1 MTTTPKYVMRDSG
14 HEWLGEIP
22 AHWLSIPFR
31 HVFRE
36 SSEVNGLKPVGEM
49 LSISGYRG
57 VEFKEYSSDTMKRD
71 DDQLETYRVVRVG
84 RLAVNT
90 MWLNYAGLGVSKVE
104 GHMSP
109 AYRSYDFKLDVNRDY
124 IHHLLRSQPYVQ
136 GYTARLQGVRPNSL
150 QMSRESLMT
159 MPVLIPPRAD
169 QEAIVEFLDRELAQI
184 DALLSV
190 QLRLKDLIEERLESR
205 ILKTVCGNTVETS
218 NWLGALPIGWGKV
231 PLREVATIQAGG
243 TPTSDNETYWLDGDD
258 AAGIPWLNI
267 GDFDTN
273 ADITSTKQRVTSLG
287 AASKNLPVGPPG
299 TIVFA
304 MYASVGSVSRIGM
317 RASWSQA
324 ILGIQTKK
332 NYSDRY
338 LYWVLRAFKNQLP
351 FYFRS
356 NTQNNINASQVRS
369 FMLPYPPLDEQ
380 LSIAM
385 RLDQKS
391 KEDQFLLQKAQS
403 LIDALTERRAAII
416 AETVTGKVHIKETL

>member
-1 MTTTPKYVMRDSG
+1 VIEVTSFPSNWRVVPAWSLYERVKRTGNPDKELLSVYRDYGVIPK
-14 HEWLGEIP
+14 
-22 AHWLSIPFR
+22 
-31 HVFRE
+31 
-36 SSEVNGLKPVGEM
+36 SS
-49 LSISGYRG
+49 
-57 VEFKEYSSDTMKRD
+57 RD
-71 DDQLETYRVVRVG
+71 DNHNVESEDLSSYQLVQAGDLVVNKMKAWQG
-84 RLAVNT
+84 SFAV
-90 MWLNYAGLGVSKVE
+90 SDFE
-104 GHMSP
+104 GIVSP
-109 AYRSYDFKLDVNRDY
+109 AYFVYKSKHRENSRFLHY
-124 IHHLLRSQPYVQ
+124 LLRSAPYMAH
-136 GYTARLQGVRPNSL
+136 YNRISSGVRIGQWDLDPSQFRVTGVGL
-150 QMSRESLMT
+150 
-159 MPVLIPPRAD
+159 PPREEQD
-169 QEAIVEFLDRELAQI
+169 AIVEFLDRELAQI

-287 AASKNLPVGPPG
+287 ATSKNLPVGSPG

-324 ILGIQTKK
+324 ILGIQTRK

-380 LSIAM
+380 LSIAV

-416 AETVTGKVHIKETL
+416 AEAVTGKVHIKETL

>member
-1 MTTTPKYVMRDSG
+1 MSFETLNWFDCDLPQNWEMTSLRAVFDEQTERSG
-14 HEWLGEIP
+14 EVQDAYLSLTANAGVIP
-22 AHWLSIPFR
+22 YAEKGDVGNKAPEDMSKCKR
-31 HVFRE
+31 VFPGDF
-36 SSEVNGLKPVGEM
+36 V
-49 LSISGYRG
+49 
-57 VEFKEYSSDTMKRD
+57 
-71 DDQLETYRVVRVG
+71 
-84 RLAVNT
+84 
-90 MWLNYAGLGVSKVE
+90 LNSMNFGIGSFGVSKHE
-104 GHMSP
+104 GVCSSVYLVLKPKGDINERYLQRIFELPTFQKFAQSLGNGILAHR
-109 AYRSYDFKLDVNRDY
+109 AAFGWDKLRTIQV
-124 IHHLLRSQPYVQ
+124 P
-136 GYTARLQGVRPNSL
+136 
-150 QMSRESLMT
+150 
-159 MPVLIPPRAD
+159 IPPLAEQD
-169 QEAIVEFLDRELAQI
+169 AIVEFLDRELAQI

-190 QLRLKDLIEERLESR
+190 QSRLKDLIEERLESR

-273 ADITSTKQRVTSLG
+273 ADITSTKQRVTALG

-416 AETVTGKVHIKETL
+416 AEAVTGKVHIKETS